1 MLFFFFSSCVRF
13 SLFLS
18 CFFFLFQRSG
28 DLNELEADYESKQS
42 DLDVL
47 QNEVVKLE
55 GIVAAISENVRDRKN
70 NSMAIREVA
79 ASASYER
86 ERDEQDESPRASR
99 PAMRSSSSSAYQYQ
113 THSSSSAA
121 SAMPH
126 ESSFGATPLHGS
138 PANRLAASAASAA
151 LVARRLAD
159 EEERQFSHSMS
170 VLSAT
175 ASAVKAASERSPF
188 RAERASDVQRSL
200 QEQLNELELE
210 VQSIASERR
219 RAAH

>member
-1 MLFFFFSSCVRF
+1 M
-13 SLFLS
+13 
-18 CFFFLFQRSG
+18 
-28 DLNELEADYESKQS
+28 EADYESKQS

-70 NSMAIREVA
+70 TSMAMREVA
-79 ASASYER
+79 ASASSAYD
-86 ERDEQDESPRASR
+86 RDDEESPRAAR
-99 PAMRSSSSSAYQYQ
+99 PAVRSSAYQFQ
-113 THSSSSAA
+113 SHSSASTSAVP
-121 SAMPH
+121 MPH

-175 ASAVKAASERSPF
+175 ASAVKAASDRSPY